1 MEAVGK
7 AGFKQEKLAGLPR
20 ITIINQVI
28 LYPEKGMLSHGMS
41 SASSTG
47 MTQEAL

>member
-7 AGFKQEKLAGLPR
+7 AGFKHEQLEGLPR

-28 LYPEKGMLSHGMS
+28 LYPEKGMASHG
-41 SASSTG
+41 
-47 MTQEAL
+47 